1 VEFCSFSF
9 VKGLMRMSISVRAL
23 AVFSCLAALQ
33 PMLVAQD
40 EVNATLSVTSAVP
53 PTDGVN
59 FSVGAPVMLM
69 RGSFREALRKRGTSL
84 ADWTAACRAAELL
97 CPQGLQAAEP
107 LVVHVKS
114 LDDNGRASF
123 DGVAPGRYY
132 LFGLGVAPSGP
143 VVWDLKVDLQP
154 GANTL
159 QLDERN
165 VAALTTTSASA
176 VRTDAARML
185 AALR

>member
-1 VEFCSFSF
+1 MTIYV
-9 VKGLMRMSISVRAL
+9 GAL
-23 AVFSCLAALQ
+23 TVVSCLALL
-33 PMLVAQD
+33 PTVLGAQD
-40 EVNATLSVTSAVP
+40 DKETATLAVTSAVP

-107 LVVHVKS
+107 LVVHVKA
-114 LDDNGRASF
+114 LDDHGRASF
-123 DGVAPGRYY
+123 DGVTPGRYY

-154 GANTL
+154 GSNAL

-165 VAALTTTSASA
+165 VAALTTSSASA
-176 VRTDAARML
+176 APGDTAQIL

>member
-1 VEFCSFSF
+1 MTVY
-9 VKGLMRMSISVRAL
+9 VRAL
-23 AVFSCLAALQ
+23 TVVSCLALLQ

-40 EVNATLSVTSAVP
+40 NPQSATLSVTSAVP

-97 CPQGLQAAEP
+97 CPQGLEAAEP
-107 LVVHVKS
+107 LVVHVKA
-114 LDDNGRASF
+114 LDDHGRASF
-123 DGVAPGRYY
+123 DGVTPGRYY

-143 VVWDLKVDLQP
+143 VVWDLKIDLRP
-154 GANTL
+154 GDNTL

-165 VAALTTTSASA
+165 VAALTTASASA
-176 VRTDAARML
+176 RRPMDEAHSRVAR
-185 AALR
+185 RE